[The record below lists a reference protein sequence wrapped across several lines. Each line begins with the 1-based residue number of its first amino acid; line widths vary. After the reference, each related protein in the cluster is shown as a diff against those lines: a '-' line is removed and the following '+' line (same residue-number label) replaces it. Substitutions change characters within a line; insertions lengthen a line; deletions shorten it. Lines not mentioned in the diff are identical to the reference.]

1 MSTKKKSEPKNEKSQ
16 GIKAQTDT
24 QYCAD
29 LVGKLS
35 QAVVAG
41 DDKRASEIIET
52 VNGYV
57 GSLLQRQQDTE
68 KKAEELQKEA
78 LRLQA
83 LRQSL
88 QDAATA
94 VRDIRNCKAEG

>member
-1 MSTKKKSEPKNEKSQ
+1 MSTKKKPETQKPHD
-16 GIKAQTDT
+16 IKAQSDV

-35 QAVVAG
+35 QAVIAG
-41 DDKRASEIIET
+41 DDKKASEIIET

-57 GSLLQRQQDTE
+57 GSLLQRQQGTE

-94 VRDIRNCKAEG
+94 VRDIRNCKTEG